1 MPELRSVIKGQI
13 LIVLRAKGT
22 QRGIK
27 MKREMSYEEKY
38 RMMVDT
44 PVQKLI
50 PRLAVPTIIS
60 MLITSIYNMADTF
73 FVSQLST
80 SASGAVGIN
89 FSLMAMIQAI
99 GFTLGMGSGNYMSR
113 MLGAKFQEKAQRACS
128 TAVYTAFAFGL
139 VLACLGVSNIES
151 LVRLLGATETI
162 APYARDYGQYILIAA
177 PYMTVSFVFN
187 NQLRAQGNAALAMI
201 GITTGGVLNV
211 ILDPVLIF
219 GFNMGISGAAVATIV
234 SQFVSFLIL
243 LFLVISSKNVLK
255 PHLKFF
261 TMKGWVY
268 KEILFAGM
276 PSFGR
281 QGLASVA
288 SVLLNVA
295 ASGFGDAAVAA
306 MSIVTRIMMFINSA
320 LIGFGQ
326 GFQPVCGFNFG
337 AKLYKRVME
346 AYYFCVKVAF
356 VFLLVMAVIMFAV
369 STPIMRMFR
378 REDAEVVRIGA
389 AALKMQCV
397 LLPVQ
402 AFTIVGNMLTQSIG
416 YSFRATLTAIGKQ
429 GLFFIPAILILP
441 GSLGILGL
449 QLAQPVADLLTFI
462 LTEAIVL
469 FVLKELKQ
477 MSADNT
483 PAEEKAAAGAR

>member
-1 MPELRSVIKGQI
+1 
-13 LIVLRAKGT
+13 
-22 QRGIK
+22 
-27 MKREMSYEEKY
+27 MKHALTYEEKY
-38 RMMVDT
+38 KMMVET
-44 PVQKLI
+44 PVNKLI

-80 SASGAVGIN
+80 SASGAVGVN

-113 MLGAKFQEKAQRACS
+113 MLGAKEQDRAQRACS
-128 TAVYTAFAFGL
+128 TAVYTAFFFGL
-139 VLACLGVSNIES
+139 LLAVFGIWNIDS
-151 LVRLLGATETI
+151 LVRALGATETI
-162 APYARDYGQYILIAA
+162 APYARDYGKYILIAA

-187 NQLRAQGNAALAMI
+187 NHLRSQGNAALSML
-201 GITTGGVLNV
+201 GITAGGVLNV

-219 GFNMGISGAAVATIV
+219 GFEMGISGAAIATIF

-243 LFLVISSKNVLK
+243 LTLVIRSGNVLK
-255 PHLKFF
+255 PHPKFF

-268 KEILFAGM
+268 KEILSAGM
-276 PSFGR
+276 PTLGR

-337 AKLYKRVME
+337 AKRYGRVLE
-346 AYYFCVKVAF
+346 AYYFCRRVAF
-356 VFLLVMAVIMFAV
+356 VFLLVMAVVMFAV
-369 STPIMRMFR
+369 STPIMRLFR
-378 REDAEVVRIGA
+378 REDAEVVKAGA
-389 AALKMQCV
+389 LALKMQCV
-397 LLPVQ
+397 LLPIQ
-402 AFTIVGNMLTQSIG
+402 SFTIIGNMLTQSIG

-441 GSLGILGL
+441 GVYGVLGL
-449 QLAQPVADLLTFI
+449 QLAQPVADLLTFV
-462 LTEAIVL
+462 LTQVIV
-469 FVLKELKQ
+469 VMVVKELKG
-477 MSADNT
+477 M
-483 PAEEKAAAGAR
+483 EKEAQG

>member
-1 MPELRSVIKGQI
+1 MR
-13 LIVLRAKGT
+13 
-22 QRGIK
+22 
-27 MKREMSYEEKY
+27 REMSYEEKY
-38 RMMVDT
+38 KMMIET
-44 PVQKLI
+44 PVNKLI

-80 SASGAVGIN
+80 AASGAVGVN

-113 MLGAKFQEKAQRACS
+113 MLGEKKQEKAQRACS
-128 TAVYTAFAFGL
+128 TAVYTAFVCGLLLAVFGIR
-139 VLACLGVSNIES
+139 NMDS
-151 LVRLLGATETI
+151 LVRMLGATETI
-162 APYARDYGQYILIAA
+162 APYAKDYGKYILIAA

-187 NQLRAQGNAALAMI
+187 NHLRAQGNAALSML

-219 GFNMGISGAAVATIV
+219 HFEMGISGAAIATIL
-234 SQFVSFLIL
+234 SQFISFLIL
-243 LFLVISSKNVLK
+243 LVLVIRSGNVLK
-255 PHLKFF
+255 PHPGFF

-268 KEILFAGM
+268 KEILSAGM
-276 PSFGR
+276 PTLGR

-295 ASGFGDAAVAA
+295 ASAFGDAAVAA

-337 AKLYKRVME
+337 ARKYDRVLE
-346 AYYFCVKVAF
+346 AYYFCRRVAF
-356 VFLLVMAVIMFAV
+356 VFLLSMAVIMFAV
-369 STPIMRMFR
+369 STPIMRLFR
-378 REDAEVVRIGA
+378 EEDAEVVRIGA
-389 AALKMQCV
+389 LALKMQCV
-397 LLPVQ
+397 MLPVQ
-402 AFTIVGNMLTQSIG
+402 AFSIIGNMLTQSIG

-441 GSLGILGL
+441 GIFGVLGL
-449 QLAQPVADLLTFI
+449 QLAQPVADFLTFV
-462 LTEAIVL
+462 LTQVIV
-469 FVLKELKQ
+469 VMVAKELREMNRNVERDKED
-477 MSADNT
+477 SAVL
-483 PAEEKAAAGAR
+483 